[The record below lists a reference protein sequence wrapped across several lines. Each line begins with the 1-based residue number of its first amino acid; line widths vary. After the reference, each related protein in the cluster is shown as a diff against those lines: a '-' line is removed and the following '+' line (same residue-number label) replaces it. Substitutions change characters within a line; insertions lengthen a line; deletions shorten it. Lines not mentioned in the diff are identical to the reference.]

1 MNYVNKKFNLNNNII
16 NRDKINVKKG
26 QGQIKK
32 NIDVQSRGS
41 EEKYFMSFC
50 RIFCTL

>member
-1 MNYVNKKFNLNNNII
+1 MNYVNIKFNLNNNII

-32 NIDVQSRGS
+32 NIDMQSRGRK
-41 EEKYFMSFC
+41 EKY
-50 RIFCTL
+50 RYAE